1 MQNKIKNKITL
12 IKIEILTMK
21 SFKNGLV
28 SQKKRWA
35 GLALG
40 LGLLLSSCGSLE
52 KTVYFQ
58 DSGQEVVQEITQKYE
73 VHIHQD
79 DLLSIVINSTN
90 PELAVPFNAP
100 VVSYQ
105 IGGNPY
111 GQATVMGYLVDVNGY
126 IDFPVLGRIKVG
138 GMTRDELNT
147 YIKNRIIEEGYIND
161 PIVSV
166 KFLNFK
172 ISVMG
177 EVGSPGNFTVSGDRI
192 TVLEAL
198 SMAGDLTIYGKRDR
212 VAVIRENQGIRS
224 LVYLDLR
231 SSKIF
236 ESPYYFL
243 QQNDIVYVEPNKRRA
258 QQAEINQNNSVGT
271 WVSIASLL
279 TSMAVLIWK

>member
-28 SQKKRWA
+28 SQKKTWA
-35 GLALG
+35 GFVLG

-126 IDFPVLGRIKVG
+126 IDFPVLGRIKVE

-172 ISVMG
+172 VSVMG
-177 EVGSPGNFTVSGDRI
+177 EVGKPGNFTVSGDRI

-231 SSKIF
+231 SAKIF